1 MMEPA
6 DLKRLIEEGVPQ
18 SRADVR
24 DLTGTKDHYEVVVVS
39 PAFEGLPLVKR
50 HQMVYGAVGTRMTR
64 EVHALS
70 MQTLTPRE
78 WEQRAAGHCL
88 EQGKGGSHG

>member
-1 MMEPA
+1 MIEPA
-6 DLKRLIEEGVPQ
+6 DLKRLIEEGIPQ
-18 SRADVR
+18 SRVDVR
-24 DLTGTKDHYEVVVVS
+24 DLTGTKDHYEAVIVS

-78 WEQRAAGHCL
+78 WEQKAAADL
-88 EQGKGGSHG
+88 EQRGGSHG